1 MRTLCL
7 LIATLSLAACG
18 QADTAPGPSDVT
30 IGEAQALS
38 EAAEMFDARPEP
50 TASAAAPVDRATAQ
64 AE

>member
-7 LIATLSLAACG
+7 LAATLSLAACG
-18 QADTAPGPSDVT
+18 QSDPSPGPGDVT
-30 IGEAQALS
+30 AGETEALA

-50 TASAAAPVDRATAQ
+50 TASTAAPAEAAAQ